1 MPIIP
6 TVEYTPSLRRHVTC
20 PAQQTAAGSL
30 REVLEAALKAA
41 PGLARYVFGDPR
53 VVRKPAAVFVNA
65 DLVYERGRLD
75 RAVAEGDRVL
85 VQALAGC

>member
-1 MPIIP
+1 MSPAP
-6 TVEYTPSLRRHVTC
+6 PNKRR
-20 PAQQTAAGSL
+20 GSL

-41 PGLARYVFGDPR
+41 PGLARPVFDDPR